1 MKRMCWLSYFIPIII
16 TANKDNIESIIF
28 ITKNRKAF
36 ADPYTEDNNLILK
49 NLSKEYNFQIKDIKK
64 IENYKGKVYCI
75 EGDIACSHRDSDNSY
90 KYLNKE
96 HYIICLRADFSMPI
110 IYDIYNNYVNEIIY
124 ISKYY
129 CIDFINPKNRFLGS
143 PKYDYINFDK
153 EEIYNKYKLDK
164 TKKYILIFFPKN
176 RNRPNT
182 YYPSKN
188 KMLEI
193 YKICKSLD
201 YEILIKTRK
210 QDRIEDKNLKDKY
223 YFEEG
228 NHYPNVVLELLSIS
242 NLAII
247 FSSSA
252 VEECIYMKVPII
264 DIKIDD
270 ISRLKFLNNIYIY
283 IEINI
288 NNQDLF
294 NKLKDYIK
302 LLKKNDIIF
311 NNIIN
316 KYLFSNNCSK
326 NII

>member
-1 MKRMCWLSYFIPIII
+1 
-16 TANKDNIESIIF
+16 
-28 ITKNRKAF
+28 
-36 ADPYTEDNNLILK
+36 
-49 NLSKEYNFQIKDIKK
+49 
-64 IENYKGKVYCI
+64 
-75 EGDIACSHRDSDNSY
+75 
-90 KYLNKE
+90 
-96 HYIICLRADFSMPI
+96 
-110 IYDIYNNYVNEIIY
+110 
-124 ISKYY
+124 
-129 CIDFINPKNRFLGS
+129 
-143 PKYDYINFDK
+143 
-153 EEIYNKYKLDK
+153 
-164 TKKYILIFFPKN
+164 
-176 RNRPNT
+176 
-182 YYPSKN
+182 
-188 KMLEI
+188 
-193 YKICKSLD
+193 SLD

-228 NHYPNVVLELLSIS
+228 NHYPNVALELLSIS

-252 VEECIYMKVPII
+252 IEECIYMKVPII

-270 ISRLKFLNNIYIY
+270 ISRLNFLLNKIIY

-288 NNQDLF
+288 NNQNLF

-316 KYLFSNNCSK
+316 KYLISNKCSK